1 MKILHIKKKIIKLSD
16 EYNGSLGSQV
26 KLIDAHIHL
35 SDAEYAKCTGELIAD
50 AKSANV
56 AALVSNSMDFETS
69 IGSLKLAEKYP
80 TTVYPALGI
89 HPWNVKML
97 KENELEK
104 TLDLIAEQHRK
115 KAAVAIGEIGL
126 DYKYE
131 AIWEDQLMVF
141 DKMLRLAEK
150 LDLPAIIHSRGTT
163 AQIVD
168 MLPSYNLK
176 RVLLHWF
183 SHPMSALYKAVDYG
197 YYITEGPPVA
207 YSNGIRE
214 VVKKVPLTN
223 FLTETDGPVIYRKT
237 PYNGQMTKPS
247 FVKTVV
253 EAVAEV
259 KSMAVVDVATQIARN
274 FEVFFNINL

>member
-1 MKILHIKKKIIKLSD
+1 MAAKGT
-16 EYNGSLGSQV
+16 EM

-35 SDAEYAKCTGELIAD
+35 SDQEYAKRTDELVTE
-50 AKSANV
+50 AKNAEV
-56 AALVSNSMDFETS
+56 VALVSNSMDLETS
-69 IGSLKLAEKYP
+69 LGSLKLAEKYP
-80 TTVYPALGI
+80 GQVYPALGI
-89 HPWNVKML
+89 HPWNVNVL
-97 KENELEK
+97 KENELEE
-104 TLDLIAEQHRK
+104 TLKLISEQNQRK
-115 KAAVAIGEIGL
+115 AIAAIGEIGL

-131 AIWEDQLMVF
+131 AIWEKQLTVF

-150 LDLPAIIHSRGTT
+150 LGLPAIIHSRGTT

-183 SHPMSALYKAVDYG
+183 SHPMSALYKAVDHG
-197 YYITEGPPVA
+197 YFITEGPPVA

-223 FLTETDGPVIYRKT
+223 LLTETDGPVTYRKL
-237 PYNGQMTKPS
+237 PFNGQLTRPS
-247 FVKTVV
+247 FIRTVV

-259 KSMAVVDVATQIARN
+259 KNMPVADVAEQIARN
-274 FEVFFNINL
+274 FESFFNIKLN